1 MSNKQLLTEGGAA
14 GHMSHPYENVS
25 LTFAKLKEMFKLA
38 SRGFPGLKVTEK
50 LDGQNIFISYNPVTQ
65 EALAIRNKSHARAGG
80 INKATLI
87 AALTTDRPVDKR
99 VPQNVV
105 EAYADA
111 LTNFETVSNMVPA
124 DFFVREDGGMVFYN
138 AEVMDPRSPNVVDYD
153 AQTLAVHRVGHVVVK
168 DGEISKLDSAEAEK
182 HAIQLEQIL
191 DNMADGSSMPSVI
204 VNAINN
210 FKDFVEKK
218 DAYRRAISNIDSI
231 IRDVGISHGQTI
243 GDYLKSRVF
252 SILSRKLAN
261 MNFSPEAIDA
271 MSEAVVFYGS
281 EKKMPRVKTE
291 IAIALSEIPE
301 HLTSEREICK
311 NILRDRVALKE
322 LADAASA
329 PLIGVIHKF
338 AVEILENFTSAFIV
352 QSDIAVSKLRKKVG
366 QKMQDI
372 RAAADADDLQKLQIG
387 LQKILGGEL
396 SAEEVLSDGSIAA
409 AIEKI
414 TTAVEGLVFDFEGK
428 TYKLT
433 GNFAPI
439 NQIMGLGRYS
449 RGAKKEVSED
459 IIGEDPTPEVEE
471 DVPEVSRKIA
481 VFPGKFKPPHRGHLH
496 LVSET
501 LAKGAD
507 KVVVLVSPLSK
518 GDISAEE
525 SMSVW
530 NLYLS
535 AANVDASRVIVMRS
549 PYNSPVMAAYSIMD
563 EPIPGLSNLGIPQP
577 GDMIIPVA
585 STKPDDRGVSD
596 IQRFAKFSQYSP
608 KLDGVTPADVKDWA
622 VDPELDAA
630 GTYNASDFRAALDA
644 GQDISRFIPDGVS
657 QDEVRHLL
665 NFYTSEES
673 PVEIHENLFTMIES
687 LMVSE
692 GDWQPVAK
700 KRLKKGMKKL
710 FSGKK
715 NIAKHGKPFTIDP
728 DIGSSNAFLA
738 KESECAD
745 EDGEELE
752 EISAMGG
759 VGGGAV
765 QGYSAPIGKKEDEED
780 LDENQKEETN

>member
-191 DNMADGSSMPSVI
+191 DNMADGSSMPSVR

-311 NILRDRVALKE
+311 NILRDRVAL
-322 LADAASA
+322 
-329 PLIGVIHKF
+329 
-338 AVEILENFTSAFIV
+338 
-352 QSDIAVSKLRKKVG
+352 
-366 QKMQDI
+366 
-372 RAAADADDLQKLQIG
+372 
-387 LQKILGGEL
+387 
-396 SAEEVLSDGSIAA
+396 
-409 AIEKI
+409 
-414 TTAVEGLVFDFEGK
+414 
-428 TYKLT
+428 
-433 GNFAPI
+433 
-439 NQIMGLGRYS
+439 
-449 RGAKKEVSED
+449 
-459 IIGEDPTPEVEE
+459 
-471 DVPEVSRKIA
+471 
-481 VFPGKFKPPHRGHLH
+481 
-496 LVSET
+496 
-501 LAKGAD
+501 
-507 KVVVLVSPLSK
+507 
-518 GDISAEE
+518 
-525 SMSVW
+525 
-530 NLYLS
+530 
-535 AANVDASRVIVMRS
+535 
-549 PYNSPVMAAYSIMD
+549 
-563 EPIPGLSNLGIPQP
+563 
-577 GDMIIPVA
+577 
-585 STKPDDRGVSD
+585 
-596 IQRFAKFSQYSP
+596 
-608 KLDGVTPADVKDWA
+608 
-622 VDPELDAA
+622 
-630 GTYNASDFRAALDA
+630 
-644 GQDISRFIPDGVS
+644 
-657 QDEVRHLL
+657 
-665 NFYTSEES
+665 
-673 PVEIHENLFTMIES
+673 
-687 LMVSE
+687 
-692 GDWQPVAK
+692 
-700 KRLKKGMKKL
+700 
-710 FSGKK
+710 
-715 NIAKHGKPFTIDP
+715 
-728 DIGSSNAFLA
+728 
-738 KESECAD
+738 
-745 EDGEELE
+745 
-752 EISAMGG
+752 
-759 VGGGAV
+759 
-765 QGYSAPIGKKEDEED
+765 
-780 LDENQKEETN
+780 